1 MTLEFCRYS
10 QGAVCVQGGL
20 HISET
25 EELRSALACELSA
38 AQVMTLDLSGVESCD
53 AASLQLLCSL
63 KKSAMQVGEELHIC
77 ALSAEIRE
85 SVAVPGLS
93 LEPSL
98 P

>member
-1 MTLEFCRYS
+1 M
-10 QGAVCVQGGL
+10 QGGL